1 MYTIETIDELRQY
14 IKNVR
19 QSGKTIGYVATMGY
33 LHEGHLSLVQAARA
47 QSDIVVVSIFVNP
60 LQFGPNE
67 DYEDYP
73 RDLKKDQQLL
83 ENSGC
88 DVLFAPSVSEMY
100 PREMATFVE
109 LPELSNK
116 LCGRTRPI
124 HFRGVAT
131 VVCKLLNIVQP
142 DAAYF
147 GQKDGQQVAVI
158 RRMVDDLNLPVRI
171 VSVPIVREADGLAKS
186 SRNIYLTEAERPHAT
201 VLYRALRAAADE
213 IVAGDRSVEAI
224 IHRMADTISAEPGV
238 RLDYAEMVDTATL
251 QRADTIEGDLMLAV
265 AAFIGRA
272 RLIDNIPMQVEGNR
286 VRLL

>member
-1 MYTIETIDELRQY
+1 MYMIETIDELRQY
-14 IKNVR
+14 VKITR

-33 LHEGHLSLVQAARA
+33 LHEGHLSLVQTARA

-73 RDLKKDQQLL
+73 RDLKRDQLLL
-83 ENSGC
+83 ENNGC

-100 PREMATFVE
+100 PRPMATFVE
-109 LPELSNK
+109 LPELSDK

-201 VLYRALRAAADE
+201 VLYRALRAAAEE
-213 IVAGDRSVEAI
+213 IVAGDRSVAAI
-224 IHRMADTISAEPGV
+224 IHRMAVTISAEPGV
-238 RLDYAEMVDTATL
+238 RLDYAEVVDTATL

-272 RLIDNIPMQVEGNR
+272 RLIDNIPLQVEGNR
-286 VRLL
+286 VRRL

>member
-224 IHRMADTISAEPGV
+224 IQRMADTISAEPGV

-251 QRADTIEGDLMLAV
+251 QRPDTIEGDLMLAV